1 MTNRVELLLRDR
13 YDSFTMSERM
23 IANFLLENMSGVPFE
38 TAASIGARV
47 GVSAM
52 TVGRF
57 LKSLGYHRLSALKQ
71 DLRDGLG
78 DAPWLL
84 APATGAG
91 LDERL
96 RAETAAIAGV
106 YRLATTPEWQ
116 VVAQLLAGARR
127 VFVAGFQS
135 ERGLA
140 MGLANQLGYVRPGV
154 RLVDTA
160 AGTFGEITTEADA
173 GDVIVLLDVRR
184 YSQHLRKLAEH
195 ATARGVPVVIVT
207 DPYCPWA
214 RDVAPHV
221 LTAEVSFGH
230 FWDMNSALG
239 SMLNLLV
246 DDVVRLIGEPQ
257 VHARLA
263 RLSAAYE
270 DFIGFQGRGGTTMPA
285 RSPGGRV
292 RAKAAGKR

>member
-1 MTNRVELLLRDR
+1 MNNRVEHLLRVR
-13 YDSFTMSERM
+13 YDGFTMSERM
-23 IANFLLENMSGVPFE
+23 IANFLLENMTAIPFE

-57 LKSLGYHRLSALKQ
+57 LKALGYARLSALKQ
-71 DLRDGLG
+71 DLRNELR

-84 APATGAG
+84 PTANGAG

-96 RAETAAIAGV
+96 RAETAAIAEV
-106 YRLATTPEWQ
+106 YRLATTPEWAT
-116 VVAQLLAGARR
+116 VTALLARARH
-127 VFVAGFQS
+127 VHVAGFQS

-140 MGLANQLGYVRPGV
+140 MGFSSQLGYVRPGV

-160 AGTFGEITTEADA
+160 AGTFAEIATEADSH
-173 GDVIVLLDVRR
+173 DIVVLIDIRR
-184 YSQHLRKLAEH
+184 YSQHLRKLA
-195 ATARGVPVVIVT
+195 ARARQSGAAVVIVT

-214 RDVAPHV
+214 RDLTPHV

-239 SMLNLLV
+239 ALLNLLV
-246 DDVVRLIGEPQ
+246 DDVVRIIGEPQ

-263 RLSAAYE
+263 TLSASYE
-270 DFIGFQGRGGTTMPA
+270 DFIGFQGRGGATMPS
-285 RSPGGRV
+285 RSSTSR
-292 RAKAAGKR
+292 

>member
-1 MTNRVELLLRDR
+1 MSNRVEQLLRER

-23 IANFLLENMSGVPFE
+23 IANFLIENMSGVPFE

-57 LKSLGYHRLSALKQ
+57 LKSLGYARLSALKQ
-71 DLRDGLG
+71 DLRHGLG

-84 APATGAG
+84 AAAGTG
-91 LDERL
+91 LDDRL
-96 RAETAAIAGV
+96 RAETAALAEV
-106 YRLATTPEWQ
+106 YRQAATPEW
-116 VVAQLLAGARR
+116 AAIATLLARAQR

-140 MGLANQLGYVRPGV
+140 MGFASQLGYVRPGI
-154 RLVDTA
+154 RLIDTA
-160 AGTFGEITTEADA
+160 AGTFSEVTTEAGAEDA
-173 GDVIVLLDVRR
+173 VVLIDVRR
-184 YSQHLRKLAEH
+184 YSQHLRKLADH
-195 ATARGVPVVIVT
+195 ARARGVPVVIVT

-221 LTAEVSFGH
+221 LTAEVAFGH

-239 SMLNLLV
+239 SMLNLLA
-246 DDVVRLIGEPQ
+246 DDVVRQIGEPQ

-263 RLSAAYE
+263 ALSAAYE
-270 DFIGFQGRGGTTMPA
+270 DFIGFQGRGGATMPA
-285 RSPGGRV
+285 RSKGGRSA
-292 RAKAAGKR
+292 RR

>member
-1 MTNRVELLLRDR
+1 MMSNRVEQLLRER
-13 YDSFTMSERM
+13 YDRFTMSERM
-23 IANFLLENMSGVPFE
+23 IANFLLDNMAGIPFE

-57 LKSLGYHRLSALKQ
+57 LKALGYPRLSALKQ
-71 DLRDGLG
+71 QLRDGLG

-84 APATGAG
+84 PSASGAG
-91 LDERL
+91 LDASLDGRL
-96 RAETAAIAGV
+96 RAETAAIADV
-106 YRLATTPEWQ
+106 YRLATTPEWAA
-116 VVAQLLAGARR
+116 VTKLLAHARH
-127 VFVAGFQS
+127 VHVAGFQS

-140 MGLANQLGYVRPGV
+140 MGFSSQLGYVRPGV

-160 AGTFGEITTEADA
+160 AGTFAEIATEADA
-173 GDVIVLLDVRR
+173 GDVVVLIDIRR
-184 YSQHLRKLAEH
+184 YSQHLRKLA
-195 ATARGVPVVIVT
+195 ARARQRGAAVVIVT

-214 RDVAPHV
+214 RDLTPHV

-239 SMLNLLV
+239 SLLNLLV

-263 RLSAAYE
+263 TLSASYE
-270 DFIGFQGRGGTTMPA
+270 DFIGFQTRGGASKPA
-285 RSPGGRV
+285 RR
-292 RAKAAGKR
+292 